1 MVDKLLLL
9 IFLFMKSPLEALIG
23 AHLHYCRPKYTT
35 LEIDFLYVHST
46 ISHST
51 KSERPKLFRL
61 SLFNHKSLQAEAEL
75 INVLAAISDL

>member
-9 IFLFMKSPLEALIG
+9 MFFFCMKSPLEALIE

-35 LEIDFLYVHST
+35 LEIDFLYVHS
-46 ISHST
+46 
-51 KSERPKLFRL
+51 
-61 SLFNHKSLQAEAEL
+61 LFNHKSFQAEAEL

>member
-9 IFLFMKSPLEALIG
+9 MFFFCMKSPLEALIE

-46 ISHST
+46 IPHST
-51 KSERPKLFRL
+51 KSKRPS
-61 SLFNHKSLQAEAEL
+61 SLG
-75 INVLAAISDL
+75 